1 MDKVA
6 IVIVGLVILAEIVY
20 IGLIPF
26 NINKIADELEGI
38 KKALNDIANGRK

>member
-6 IVIVGLVILAEIVY
+6 AIVVGLVILAEIVY

>member
-1 MDKVA
+1 MEKIGA
-6 IVIVGLVILAEIVY
+6 FILGVILLLEIVY

-38 KKALNDIANGRK
+38 KKVLNEISNRGK

>member
-1 MDKVA
+1 MDKIA
-6 IVIVGLVILAEIVY
+6 IIIVGMVILAEIVY

-38 KKALNDIANGRK
+38 KKALNDIVDRRK

>member
-1 MDKVA
+1 MDKIA
-6 IVIVGLVILAEIVY
+6 IIIVGMVILAEIVY

-38 KKALNDIANGRK
+38 KKALNDIADRRK